1 MSTTFELTIRDGKKV
16 IRTASANVADDFDR
30 QLLDAYTQ
38 YYPEVTN
45 DEVMFL
51 RIVRGLFEG
60 IMNNI
65 VAAEAEKARAPVMPP
80 PRFRI
85 EGEEVLDEPQ
95 PAAEPETI
103 EEEQP
108 NA

>member
-1 MSTTFELTIRDGKKV
+1 MSTTFELTIRDGKKI
-16 IRTASANVADDFDR
+16 IRTASANVNDDFDR
-30 QLLDAYTQ
+30 KLLDAYTQ
-38 YYPEVTN
+38 YYPEVRD

-65 VAAEAEKARAPVMPP
+65 VAAEAEKARMPVAPP
-80 PRFRI
+80 PVFTI
-85 EGEEVLDEPQ
+85 DGEEVIPNPPVTEPQ
-95 PAAEPETI
+95 TMEEAA
-103 EEEQP
+103 